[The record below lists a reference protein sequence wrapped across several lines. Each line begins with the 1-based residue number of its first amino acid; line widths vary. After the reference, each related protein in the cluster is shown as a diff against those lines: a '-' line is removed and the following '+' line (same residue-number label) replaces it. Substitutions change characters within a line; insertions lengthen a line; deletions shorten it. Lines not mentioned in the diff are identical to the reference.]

1 MDGEWI
7 VRAAEHSGLDP
18 RVRDIVVLED
28 VYEQFRVRIHEI
40 NPDGTVFMGV
50 VMDPTRHG
58 QPYSAG
64 TLVAFQ
70 RRHIQRAFQSRL

>member
-7 VRAAEHSGLDP
+7 VRAVDDGPNP

-28 VYEQFRVRIHEI
+28 VYEQFRVRVDEI
-40 NPDGTVFMGV
+40 NPDGTVFIGV
-50 VMDPTRHG
+50 LMDPTRHG

-64 TLVAFQ
+64 TSVQFE
-70 RRHIQRAFQSRL
+70 RCHIQRAFKCRL